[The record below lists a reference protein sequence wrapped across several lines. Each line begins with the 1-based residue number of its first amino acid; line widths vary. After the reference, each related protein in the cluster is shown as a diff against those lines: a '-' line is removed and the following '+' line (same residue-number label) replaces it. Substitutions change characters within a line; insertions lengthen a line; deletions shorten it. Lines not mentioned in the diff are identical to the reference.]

1 MILGKYLLA
10 KHTIRISSLYEEIQ
24 LMCTAYSS
32 NQDPEFT
39 VTITEED
46 IRYEELKDKVVRIE
60 EDGFYVHKP
69 ADAYLETI
77 AVQRKLST
85 WLLSQNVLLFHASAI
100 AVDGKCYLFTAK
112 SGTGK
117 STHTRLW
124 RELLGDRAIMVNDD
138 KPFLGVTPEGIMVF
152 GSPWDG
158 KHHLSTN
165 TAVPLHGICIV
176 TRGEQNQITSITGK
190 EALHTL
196 MEQSFMPEDPFLRLR
211 VLDMINEICKQIP
224 LYRMACNMELDA
236 ARMSYEMMTKEQ
248 NIVKKS

>member
-1 MILGKYLLA
+1 MFSGIYEFANHSIKITSY
-10 KHTIRISSLYEEIQ
+10 TEEIHQ
-24 LMCTAYSS
+24 ICKSYETTKKVEHSLIINGDDLQNEENANKRMQIRENGAYS
-32 NQDPEFT
+32 F
-39 VTITEED
+39 
-46 IRYEELKDKVVRIE
+46 
-60 EDGFYVHKP
+60 KP
-69 ADAYLETI
+69 SDSYLETL

-138 KPFLGVTPEGIMVF
+138 KPFLGITPEGITVF

-165 TAVPLHGICIV
+165 TAVPLHSICIV

-196 MEQSFMPEDPFLRLR
+196 MEQSFMPEDPFLRLK

-248 NIVKKS
+248 SIVKKS